1 MNQTLNKSSF
11 TLFPLMHDG
20 QSGFRNIIIAK
31 TQLRKLFVGF
41 SLLLKGACVLVRDHT
56 NDLLHHLSDHAIA

>member
-1 MNQTLNKSSF
+1 MSQTLNKSSF

-20 QSGFRNIIIAK
+20 QSGFRNIITPK
-31 TQLRKLFVGF
+31 TQLQKLFVRF
-41 SLLLKGACVLVRDHT
+41 SILLKGTCALVRGHT